1 MEPKPEEISLLMDGE
16 LDAERVERVCG
27 SLRQAPCVATWVCY
41 HVIGD
46 ALRIEF
52 AVHQQRD
59 FLRRSAR
66 LRREFAHHH
75 LRSFSVP
82 SSGRSSAAI
91 ASRAR
96 KIRERTVPI
105 GQFITLAISS

>member
-1 MEPKPEEISLLMDGE
+1 RRDGAASAQVVADLVVVFPDCHRRGLATAVAGARAALGIE
-16 LDAERVERVCG
+16 LTIH
-27 SLRQAPCVATWVCY
+27 P
-41 HVIGD
+41 
-46 ALRIEF
+46 
-52 AVHQQRD
+52 QRN
-59 FLRRSAR
+59 FLRRQ
-66 LRREFAHHH
+66 LRPSVEFAHYH
-75 LRSFSVP
+75 LRSLSVP